1 MEKEKQRKILK
12 ICGIVAFAVVMIVIV
27 VLCIVSA
34 DYKRRTQ
41 QLQDDNQQMEDILQN
56 PSPDQTPQEGKN
68 SSSIV
73 LIYN

>member
-12 ICGIVAFAVVMIVIV
+12 ICGIVAFAVVIIVIV

-41 QLQDDNQQMEDILQN
+41 QLQDDNQQMEDVLQN
-56 PSPDQTPQEGKN
+56 PSPDQTPQEGEN

>member
-12 ICGIVAFAVVMIVIV
+12 ICGIVAFAVVITVIV

-41 QLQDDNQQMEDILQN
+41 QLQDDNQQIEDVLQN
-56 PSPDQTPQEGKN
+56 PSPDQAPQEGEN

>member
-1 MEKEKQRKILK
+1 MLK
-12 ICGIVAFAVVMIVIV
+12 ICGIVAFAVVIIVIV

-41 QLQDDNQQMEDILQN
+41 QLQDDNQQIEDVLQN
-56 PSPDQTPQEGKN
+56 PSPDQTPQEYEN

-73 LIYN
+73 LVYN

>member
-12 ICGIVAFAVVMIVIV
+12 ICGIVAFTVVIIVIV

-41 QLQDDNQQMEDILQN
+41 QLQDDNQQIEDILQN
-56 PSPDQTPQEGKN
+56 PSPGQTPQEGEN